1 MTGGASAPLARPI
14 PPTRNQKCSKSGGE
28 KARSLPCASA
38 PPPQF
43 NLFNESPHEY
53 DGLTNP
59 AANQQNVVPRRFF
72 SANWHL

>member
-53 DGLTNP
+53 DGLT
-59 AANQQNVVPRRFF
+59 ARVGHFCLCFTLSLVFY
-72 SANWHL
+72 S